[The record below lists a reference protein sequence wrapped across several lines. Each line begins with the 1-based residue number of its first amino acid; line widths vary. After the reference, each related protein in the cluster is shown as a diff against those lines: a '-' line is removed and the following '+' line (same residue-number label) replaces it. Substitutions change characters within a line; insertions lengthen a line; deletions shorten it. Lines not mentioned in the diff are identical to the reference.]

1 MGELQLTG
9 IAIVIVTWNKLLGLQ
24 LLLEDIQQLQT
35 TNDSLDIYVIDN
47 ASTDGTSDWL
57 RDSKANVK
65 VIRTVQNCG
74 GSGGFSLGLK
84 TASELDYSYIWLLD
98 DDVRL
103 ETNALV
109 ELVAVLDNQPSIGIV
124 GSQIRKLNNP
134 EFIQE
139 MGSKI
144 YPKKAHLLGCF
155 ANQPLN
161 NLKLNY
167 QIGSWINVDVV
178 AAASLLI
185 RAELVRTM
193 GYFENYFLHFDDVEW
208 CLRAV
213 QYGANVAVAPL
224 SIVWHDSP
232 DHKVRPWISYYD
244 ERNLCYCF
252 EKHRPELLLKRL
264 RVVFPKLLYYSL
276 TGRQFWVEAYL
287 NGYHDFLS
295 GIQGQMP
302 ADRLTYQELDLNQV
316 IQPGVVVVMQAE
328 VAESLPSSVLT
339 SSKDQ
344 QVFSGPVL
352 RQLADCFNFKRQTQA
367 DYALISCQRPF
378 WPLASLSPLVYFYT
392 GSGFIPGS
400 VTLVE
405 SVKNSF
411 KTGWQLTALY
421 WAFLRRQFTSK

>member
-1 MGELQLTG
+1 MGEIQLTG

-24 LLLEDIQQLQT
+24 LLLKDIQQLQT
-35 TNDSLDIYVIDN
+35 TDDSLDIYVIDN

-57 RDSKANVK
+57 RDSQANVK
-65 VIRTVQNCG
+65 VIRTAQNCG

-109 ELVAVLDNQPSIGIV
+109 ELVAVLDNQPTIGIV

-134 EFIQE
+134 GFIQE

-144 YPKKAHLLGCF
+144 YPKKAHLLGYV
-155 ANQPLN
+155 ANQPHN
-161 NLKLNY
+161 NLEDNY
-167 QIGSWINVDVV
+167 QLGSWIKVDVV
-178 AAASLLI
+178 AAASLLV
-185 RAELVRTM
+185 RTNLVREI

-213 QYGANVAVAPL
+213 KHGASVAVAPR
-224 SIVWHDSP
+224 SIIWHDSP

-252 EKHRPELLLKRL
+252 EKHHPELLLKRL
-264 RVVFPKLLYYSL
+264 RVVFPKLMYYSL

-287 NGYHDFLS
+287 NGYHDFLN

-302 ADRLTYQELDLNQV
+302 ADRLTYQELALNQV
-316 IQPGVVVVMQAE
+316 IAPGGSVVMQAD
-328 VAESLPSSVLT
+328 VAASIPSSLLIGSEAQRVWSGTVVKRLT
-339 SSKDQ
+339 
-344 QVFSGPVL
+344 
-352 RQLADCFNFKRQTQA
+352 DCFSLRRQPRA
-367 DYALISCQRPF
+367 DYALINCQRPF
-378 WPLASLSPLVYFYT
+378 LPLVFLSRQVLFYT
-392 GSGFIPGS
+392 GRGFIPGS

-405 SVKNSF
+405 SVQNSF
-411 KTGWQLTALY
+411 KTVWQLTALY

>member
-1 MGELQLTG
+1 LTG
-9 IAIVIVTWNKLLGLQ
+9 IAIVIVTWNKLPGLQ
-24 LLLEDIQQLQT
+24 LLLEDIWQLHSIDNQ
-35 TNDSLDIYVIDN
+35 LDIYVIDN

-57 RDSKANVK
+57 RTRSSDIK
-65 VIRTVQNCG
+65 VITTAQNCG

-103 ETNALV
+103 ETNALF
-109 ELVAVLDNQPSIGIV
+109 ELVAVLSNQPTIGIV

-155 ANQPLN
+155 ANQLHN
-161 NLKLNY
+161 NLEDNY
-167 QIGSWINVDVV
+167 QVGSWINVDVV
-178 AAASLLI
+178 AAASLLV
-185 RAELVRTM
+185 RTNLVREM
-193 GYFENYFLHFDDVEW
+193 GGFENYFLHFDDVEW
-208 CLRAV
+208 CLRSV
-213 QYGANVAVAPL
+213 KYGASVAVAPR

-232 DHKVRPWISYYD
+232 DYKVRPWISYYD

-264 RVVFPKLLYYSL
+264 RVVFPKLLHYSL
-276 TGRQFWVEAYL
+276 TGRQFWVEAYF
-287 NGYHDFLS
+287 NGYHDFLN

-302 ADRLTYQELDLNQV
+302 ADRLTYQELALNQV
-316 IQPGVVVVMQAE
+316 IAPGASVVMQAD
-328 VAESLPSSVLT
+328 VAASIPSSLLIGSEAQRVWSGTVVKRLT
-339 SSKDQ
+339 
-344 QVFSGPVL
+344 
-352 RQLADCFNFKRQTQA
+352 DCFSLRRQPRA
-367 DYALISCQRPF
+367 DYALINCQRPF
-378 WPLASLSPLVYFYT
+378 LPLVFLSRQVLFYT
-392 GSGFIPGS
+392 GRGFIPGS

-405 SVKNSF
+405 SVQNSF
-411 KTGWQLTALY
+411 KTVWQLTALY

>member
-1 MGELQLTG
+1 LAR

-24 LLLEDIQQLQT
+24 LLLEDIQQLQSI
-35 TNDSLDIYVIDN
+35 DSQLDIYVIDN

-57 RDSKANVK
+57 RDSQSNVK

-103 ETNALV
+103 DTNALI
-109 ELVAVLDNQPSIGIV
+109 ELVAVLENQPAIGIV

-144 YPKKAHLLGCF
+144 YAKKAHLLGCF
-155 ANQPLN
+155 ANQPHN
-161 NLKLNY
+161 NLELNY
-167 QIGSWINVDVV
+167 QVGSWINVDVV
-178 AAASLLI
+178 AAASLLV
-185 RAELVRTM
+185 RAELVRKM
-193 GYFENYFLHFDDVEW
+193 GCFENYFLHFDDVEW

-213 QYGANVAVAPL
+213 QYGANVAVAPR

-232 DHKVRPWISYYD
+232 DQKVRPWISYYD

-276 TGRQFWVEAYL
+276 TGRQFWVEVYL
-287 NGYHDFLS
+287 NGYHDFLN

-302 ADRLTYQELDLNQV
+302 VDRLTYQELDLNQV
-316 IQPGVVVVMQAE
+316 IHPGAVVVMQAE
-328 VAESLPSSVLT
+328 VAESLPSSTLT
-339 SSKDQ
+339 SLKGK
-344 QVFSGPVL
+344 QVFSGSVV
-352 RQLADCFNFKRQTQA
+352 RQFADCLSFRRQTQA
-367 DYALISCQRPF
+367 NYALMSCQQPF
-378 WPLASLSPLVYFYT
+378 WPLAFLSCPVYFYT
-392 GSGFIPGS
+392 GSSLIPGS

-405 SVKNSF
+405 SIKNSF
-411 KTGWQLTALY
+411 KTGWRLTVLY
-421 WAFLRRQFTSK
+421 WAFLKRQFTSK